1 MIGKVKGFKSFKLL
15 VLMDINAGILVKD
28 VDCPDVSEIL
38 LKRGK
43 RVCTSGDVRAI
54 VGGRYLPWL
63 SRLIN
68 THWLVP
74 IRGFRGVYY
83 VRDPE
88 EKIRSFLKLD
98 SFSVL
103 ILVLNTAF
111 GRSWYFGRTSALS
124 ISGLIHQPVSTY
136 YVFNE
141 RANKKVDS
149 PIFGKVV
156 LSKTVAKLNGPPN
169 CGIIAR
175 KYAGVPYN
183 VCSPERNI
191 ADCLF
196 LYVHGH
202 ADMSQVKNLLGYE
215 GNERKT
221 KSIVSSC
228 YPARSAKKMLAALGT
243 I

>member
-1 MIGKVKGFKSFKLL
+1 M
-15 VLMDINAGILVKD
+15 
-28 VDCPDVSEIL
+28 DCPDVSEIL

-43 RVCTSGDVRAI
+43 RVCTSKDVRAI

-68 THWLVP
+68 TRWLVP
-74 IRGFRGVYY
+74 IKGFRGVYY

-103 ILVLNTAF
+103 ILVLNTVF
-111 GRSWYFGRTSALS
+111 GRGWYFGRTSALS
-124 ISGLIHQPVSTY
+124 ISGFIQQPVSTY

-141 RANKKVDS
+141 RINKKVDS
-149 PIFGKVV
+149 PIFGKAV
-156 LSKTVAKLNGPPN
+156 LSKTVAKINDA
-169 CGIIAR
+169 CGIITKA
-175 KYAGVPYN
+175 YAGVPYN

-196 LYVHGH
+196 LHVHGH
-202 ADMSQVKNLLGYE
+202 ADISQVKNLLGY
-215 GNERKT
+215 GWNARKT
-221 KSIVSSC
+221 KCIVSSC
-228 YPARSAKKMLAALGT
+228 YPASSAKKMLAALEVS
-243 I
+243 